1 MILQTKLLE
10 PPGFSTSLRSNFVM
24 MFREEW
30 RQNVDFAKK
39 RHIMMFPVM
48 LALVSMVVTVGL
60 RFLTGD
66 AGIES
71 AYDTMKAAEAQSA
84 KAFTWDELKVGLHL
98 SLFMF
103 SLGMGSFAFVGRNMV
118 SQRASGKSYLLAS
131 PALLPI
137 ELPPVYLAY
146 YLKEVAFYLCL
157 ILSPVVG
164 GMALGILFGSY
175 TGISVPLLWSSIP
188 VVLSCMLVTMMQ
200 GLALSFYASAIWS
213 RSRFGSFLIPI
224 IAVIAGVIVALDYVP
239 LESAISGLHV
249 QLHHDFFLLPI
260 AAIAWLIIA
269 TVGAYLV
276 PDDFE
281 VRVTTRTDLFV
292 PVHDRLFFL
301 GNGQMRTL
309 VAKEIADVWR
319 SGTMFK
325 MLGSYCVPLLFLLAL
340 AWMADFA
347 TNGDMP
353 IPINLLS
360 YAPFLG
366 FFGFNFYSW
375 LNAVDSPDFLNGLPV
390 RVPQLL
396 RAKIIVYFLMT
407 TWISVLFLILMAHL
421 LDQWVGLLP
430 ALLVMFANSVYI
442 VALSGLLMGLRPN
455 KAIFDTQIM
464 AIFWVATVLPL
475 VSLFLLSFTQGDMSL
490 YANQF
495 DQIQAGGFDA
505 ESSIY
510 TDEAEV
516 SFQGIVAISVGLLVL
531 AGAFLMMLERRW
543 GRSAFEN

>member
-1 MILQTKLLE
+1 VNLETTLRE
-10 PPGFSTSLRSNFVM
+10 PPGFSNSLRSNFLM

-84 KAFTWDELKVGLHL
+84 KAFTWNELKVGLHL

-131 PALLPI
+131 PALLPL

-157 ILSPVVG
+157 ILTPVVG
-164 GMALGILFGSY
+164 GMCLGILFGTY
-175 TGISVPLLWSSIP
+175 TGISVPLMWSSIP

-213 RSRFGSFLIPI
+213 RSRIGSFLIPI

-249 QLHHDFFLLPI
+249 QLHHDFFVLPL
-260 AAIAWLIIA
+260 AAIAWFVIA
-269 TVGAYLV
+269 TMGAYLV

-281 VRVTTRTDLFV
+281 VRVTARTDLFV
-292 PVHDRLFFL
+292 PVHNRLFFL

-407 TWISVLFLILMAHL
+407 TWISVLFLVLMAHL

-510 TDEAEV
+510 TDDAEV
-516 SFQGIVAISVGLLVL
+516 SFQGIVAISVALLAL
-531 AGAFLMMLERRW
+531 GGAFLMMLERRW

>member
-1 MILQTKLLE
+1 MYSGLRE
-10 PPGFSTSLRSNFVM
+10 PPTFAISFQSNFRM

-30 RQNVDFAKK
+30 RQNVDFAQK

-48 LALVSMVVTVGL
+48 LALVTMIITVGL

-71 AYDTMKAAEAQSA
+71 YYDTQMAADAQA
-84 KAFTWDELKVGLHL
+84 EKAFTWAELKIGLHL

-103 SLGMGSFAFVGRNMV
+103 SLGMGSFAFIGRNMV
-118 SQRASGKSYLLAS
+118 SQRGSGKSYLLAG
-131 PALLPI
+131 PALLPL

-146 YLKEVAFYLCL
+146 YCKEVAFYLCL
-157 ILSPVVG
+157 ILTPVVG
-164 GMALGILFGSY
+164 GMALGILFGMM
-175 TGISVPLLWSSIP
+175 TGLSIPLLWSSLPI
-188 VVLSCMLVTMMQ
+188 VLGCILVTMMQ
-200 GLALSFYASAIWS
+200 GLALSFFASAVWS
-213 RSRFGSFLIPI
+213 RSSLGALLVPLG
-224 IAVIAGVIVALDYVP
+224 AVGAGVIVAIDIIP
-239 LESAISGLHV
+239 LESAILGLQV
-249 QLHHDFFLLPI
+249 QLNHNLLLLPL
-260 AAIAWLIIA
+260 AAISSLLIA

-281 VRVTTRTDLFV
+281 IRVTTRTELFV
-292 PVHDRLFFL
+292 PVHRQLFFL
-301 GNGQMRTL
+301 GNGQIRTL
-309 VAKEIADVWR
+309 VAKEMVDVWR

-347 TNGDMP
+347 RFP
-353 IPINLLS
+353 IPFNLLS

-396 RAKIIVYFLMT
+396 RAKILVYFIMT
-407 TWISVLFLILMAHL
+407 TWISVLFLILMAYL
-421 LDQWVGLLP
+421 LDQWAGLLP
-430 ALLVMFANSVYI
+430 ALLVMIANSVYI

-464 AIFWVATVLPL
+464 AIFWVATVIPL

-490 YANQF
+490 YANQWA
-495 DQIQAGGFDA
+495 QVESGGFDA
-505 ESSIY
+505 TSRGYDSS
-510 TDEAEV
+510 EAEA
-516 SFQGIVAISVGLLVL
+516 SFGGIVAISLGLLAL
-531 AGAFLMMLERRW
+531 GGTFLLMLERRW
-543 GRSAFEN
+543 GRAAFEN

>member
-1 MILQTKLLE
+1 MILETTLRD
-10 PPGFSTSLRSNFVM
+10 PPGFSNSLRSNFLM

-84 KAFTWDELKVGLHL
+84 KAFTWNELKVGLHL

-131 PALLPI
+131 PALLPL

-157 ILSPVVG
+157 ILTPVVG
-164 GMALGILFGSY
+164 GMCLGILFGTY

-213 RSRFGSFLIPI
+213 RSRIGSFLVPI
-224 IAVIAGVIVALDYVP
+224 LAVVAGVIVALDYVP

-249 QLHHDFFLLPI
+249 QLHHDFFVLPL
-260 AAIAWLIIA
+260 AAIAWLVIA
-269 TVGAYLV
+269 AVGAYLI

-281 VRVTTRTDLFV
+281 VRVTARADLFV
-292 PVHDRLFFL
+292 PVHKRLFFL

-510 TDEAEV
+510 TDDAEV
-516 SFQGIVAISVGLLVL
+516 SFQGIVAISVALLAL
-531 AGAFLMMLERRW
+531 GGAFLLMLERRW

>member
-1 MILQTKLLE
+1 MHNELRE
-10 PPGFSTSLRSNFVM
+10 PPGFSTSLRSNFLM

-48 LALVSMVVTVGL
+48 LALVAMIVTVGL

-71 AYDTMKAAEAQSA
+71 AYDTMKAAEAQSE
-84 KAFTWDELKVGLHL
+84 KAFTWNELKVGLHL

-103 SLGMGSFAFVGRNMV
+103 SLGMGSFAFIGRNMV

-131 PALLPI
+131 PALLPL

-146 YLKEVAFYLCL
+146 YCKEVAFYLCL
-157 ILSPVVG
+157 ILTPVVG
-164 GMALGILFGSY
+164 GMSLGILFGQY

-188 VVLSCMLVTMMQ
+188 VVLGCMLVTMMQ
-200 GLALSFYASAIWS
+200 GLALSFYASAVWS
-213 RSRFGSFLIPI
+213 RSRFGSFLVPFV
-224 IAVIAGVIVALDYVP
+224 AVIAGVIVALDYIP
-239 LESAISGLHV
+239 LESVISGLHV
-249 QLHHDFFLLPI
+249 QLHHDFYLLPL
-260 AAIAWLIIA
+260 AAIAWLLIA
-269 TVGAYLV
+269 TIGAYLV

-292 PVHDRLFFL
+292 PVHNRLFFL

-319 SGTMFK
+319 SGTLFK

-407 TWISVLFLILMAHL
+407 TWISVLFLVLMAHL

-516 SFQGIVAISVGLLVL
+516 SFQGIVAISLALLAL
-531 AGAFLMMLERRW
+531 GGAFLMMLERRW

>member
-131 PALLPI
+131 PALLPM

>member
-1 MILQTKLLE
+1 M
-10 PPGFSTSLRSNFVM
+10 RSNFVM

-48 LALVSMVVTVGL
+48 LALVSMIVTVGL

-66 AGIES
+66 AGIDS

-103 SLGMGSFAFVGRNMV
+103 SLGMGSFAFIGRNMV
-118 SQRASGKSYLLAS
+118 SQRASGKSYLLSS
-131 PALLPI
+131 PALLPL

-146 YLKEVAFYLCL
+146 YCKEVAFYLCL
-157 ILSPVVG
+157 ILTPVVG
-164 GMALGILFGSY
+164 GMSLGILFGKY
-175 TGISVPLLWSSIP
+175 TGITVPLLWSSIP
-188 VVLSCMLVTMMQ
+188 IVLSCMLVTMMQ

-213 RSRFGSFLIPI
+213 RSRLGSFLVPI
-224 IAVIAGVIVALDYVP
+224 TAVIAGIIVALDYFP

-249 QLHHDFFLLPI
+249 QLHHDFIILPL
-260 AAIAWLIIA
+260 AAFSWLVIA

-292 PVHDRLFFL
+292 PVHKRLFFL
-301 GNGQMRTL
+301 GNGQTRTL
-309 VAKEIADVWR
+309 VAKEIVDVWR
-319 SGTMFK
+319 SGTLFK

-407 TWISVLFLILMAHL
+407 TWISVLFLVLMAHL
-421 LDQWVGLLP
+421 LEQWIGLLP

-495 DQIQAGGFDA
+495 EQIQAGGFDA

-516 SFQGIVAISVGLLVL
+516 SFQGIVAISLALLAL
-531 AGAFLMMLERRW
+531 GGAFLMMLERRW

>member
-1 MILQTKLLE
+1 MQKKLRE
-10 PPGFSTSLRSNFVM
+10 PPGFSTSLRSNFLM

-71 AYDTMKAAEAQSA
+71 AYETVKAADAQSA

-103 SLGMGSFAFVGRNMV
+103 SLGMGSFAFIGRNMV

-131 PALLPI
+131 PALLPL

-146 YLKEVAFYLCL
+146 YCKEVAFYLCL
-157 ILSPVVG
+157 ILTPVVG
-164 GMALGILFGSY
+164 GMCLGILFGTY

-188 VVLSCMLVTMMQ
+188 IVLSCMLVTMMQ
-200 GLALSFYASAIWS
+200 GLAMSFYASAIWS
-213 RSRFGSFLIPI
+213 RSRLGSIVVPVA
-224 IAVIAGVIVALDYVP
+224 AVIAGVVVALDYVP
-239 LESAISGLHV
+239 LESAISGLFV
-249 QLHHDFFLLPI
+249 QLHHEFFVLPI
-260 AAIAWLIIA
+260 AAIAWLVIA

-281 VRVTTRTDLFV
+281 VRVTARTDLFV
-292 PVHDRLFFL
+292 PVHNRLFFL

-319 SGTMFK
+319 SGTLFK

-407 TWISVLFLILMAHL
+407 TWISVLFLVLMAYL

-510 TDEAEV
+510 TDDAEV
-516 SFQGIVAISVGLLVL
+516 SFQGIVAISVALLAL
-531 AGAFLMMLERRW
+531 GGAFLMMLERRW

>member
-10 PPGFSTSLRSNFVM
+10 PPGFSTSLLSNFVM

-71 AYDTMKAAEAQSA
+71 AYDTMKAADAQSA

-131 PALLPI
+131 PALLPL

-157 ILSPVVG
+157 ILTPVVG
-164 GMALGILFGSY
+164 GMALGILFGTY

-260 AAIAWLIIA
+260 SAIAWLIIA

-292 PVHDRLFFL
+292 PVHERLFFL

-421 LDQWVGLLP
+421 LDQWVGLFP

>member
-1 MILQTKLLE
+1 
-10 PPGFSTSLRSNFVM
+10 M

-30 RQNVDFAKK
+30 RQNVDFARK

-48 LALVSMVVTVGL
+48 LALVTMIITVGL

-66 AGIES
+66 AGIDS
-71 AYDTMKAAEAQSA
+71 AFDTVQAAEAQA
-84 KAFTWDELKVGLHL
+84 EKAFTWDELKIGLHL

-103 SLGMGSFAFVGRNMV
+103 SLGMGSFAFIGRNMV

-131 PALLPI
+131 PALLPL

-146 YLKEVAFYLCL
+146 YCKEVTFYLCL
-157 ILSPVVG
+157 ILTPVVG
-164 GMALGILFGSY
+164 GMALGILFGMF
-175 TGISVPLLWSSIP
+175 TGLSIP
-188 VVLSCMLVTMMQ
+188 LIWTSLPIVLACMLITMMQ
-200 GLALSFYASAIWS
+200 GLALSFFASAIWS
-213 RSRFGSFLIPI
+213 RSSLGAFLVPI
-224 IAVIAGVIVALDYVP
+224 GAVGAGVIVAIDIIP
-239 LESAISGLHV
+239 LEAAIAGLHV
-249 QLHHDFFLLPI
+249 QLTHNLLLLPF
-260 AAIAWLIIA
+260 AAICWLIIA
-269 TVGAYLV
+269 TIGAYLV

-281 VRVTTRTDLFV
+281 VKVTTRTELFI
-292 PVHDRLFFL
+292 PVHRQLIFL
-301 GNGQMRTL
+301 GNGQMRSL
-309 VAKEIADVWR
+309 VAKEIVDVWR
-319 SGTMFK
+319 SGTLFK

-347 TNGDMP
+347 RFP
-353 IPINLLS
+353 IPFNLLS

-396 RAKIIVYFLMT
+396 RAKILVYFIMT
-407 TWISVLFLILMAHL
+407 TWISILFLILMAHL
-421 LDQWVGLLP
+421 LNQWAGLLP
-430 ALLVMFANSVYI
+430 ALLVMIANSVYI

-495 DQIQAGGFDA
+495 DQIQAGGIGA
-505 ESSIY
+505 ESAVYDS
-510 TDEAEV
+510 TQAQA
-516 SFQGIVAISVGLLVL
+516 SFGGIVAISLGLLAL
-531 AGAFLMMLERRW
+531 GGTFLLMLERRW
-543 GRSAFEN
+543 GRAAFEN

>member
-516 SFQGIVAISVGLLVL
+516 SFQGIVAISIGLLVL

>member
-10 PPGFSTSLRSNFVM
+10 PPGFSTSLLSNFVM

-71 AYDTMKAAEAQSA
+71 AYDTMKAADAQSA

-103 SLGMGSFAFVGRNMV
+103 SLGRGAFAFVGRNMV

-131 PALLPI
+131 PALLPL

-157 ILSPVVG
+157 ILTPVVG
-164 GMALGILFGSY
+164 GMALGILFGTY
-175 TGISVPLLWSSIP
+175 TGISVALLWSSIP

-260 AAIAWLIIA
+260 SAIAWLIIA

-292 PVHDRLFFL
+292 PVHERLFFL

>member
-1 MILQTKLLE
+1 MILETTLRD
-10 PPGFSTSLRSNFVM
+10 PPGFSNSLRSNFLM

-84 KAFTWDELKVGLHL
+84 KAFTWNELKVGLHL

-131 PALLPI
+131 PALLPL

-157 ILSPVVG
+157 ILTPVVG
-164 GMALGILFGSY
+164 GMCLGILFGTY

-213 RSRFGSFLIPI
+213 RSRIGSFLVPI
-224 IAVIAGVIVALDYVP
+224 LAVVAGVIVALDYVP

-249 QLHHDFFLLPI
+249 QLYHDFFLLPL
-260 AAIAWLIIA
+260 AAIAWLVIA

-281 VRVTTRTDLFV
+281 VRVTTRADLFV
-292 PVHDRLFFL
+292 PVHKRLFFL

-510 TDEAEV
+510 TDDAEV
-516 SFQGIVAISVGLLVL
+516 SFQGIVAISLALLAL
-531 AGAFLMMLERRW
+531 GGAFLLMLERRW

>member
-1 MILQTKLLE
+1 MILEKTLRD
-10 PPGFSTSLRSNFVM
+10 PPGFSNSLRSNFLM

-84 KAFTWDELKVGLHL
+84 KAFTWNELKVGLHL

-131 PALLPI
+131 PALLPL

-157 ILSPVVG
+157 ILTPVVG
-164 GMALGILFGSY
+164 GMCLGILFGTY

-213 RSRFGSFLIPI
+213 RSRIGSFLVPI
-224 IAVIAGVIVALDYVP
+224 LAVVAGVIVALDYVP

-249 QLHHDFFLLPI
+249 QLHHDFFVLPL
-260 AAIAWLIIA
+260 AAIAWLVIA

-281 VRVTTRTDLFV
+281 VRVTTRADLFV
-292 PVHDRLFFL
+292 PVHKRLFFL

-510 TDEAEV
+510 TDDAEV
-516 SFQGIVAISVGLLVL
+516 SFQGIVAISVALLAL
-531 AGAFLMMLERRW
+531 GGAFLLMLERRW

>member
-1 MILQTKLLE
+1 MILEKTLRD
-10 PPGFSTSLRSNFVM
+10 PPGFSNSLRSNFLM

-84 KAFTWDELKVGLHL
+84 KAFTWNELKVGLHL

-131 PALLPI
+131 PALLPL

-157 ILSPVVG
+157 ILTPVVG
-164 GMALGILFGSY
+164 GMCLGILFGTY

-213 RSRFGSFLIPI
+213 RSRIGSFLVPI
-224 IAVIAGVIVALDYVP
+224 LAVVAGVIVALDYVP

-249 QLHHDFFLLPI
+249 QLYHDFFLLPL
-260 AAIAWLIIA
+260 AAIAWLVIA

-281 VRVTTRTDLFV
+281 VRVTTRADLFV
-292 PVHDRLFFL
+292 PVHKRLFFL

-510 TDEAEV
+510 TDDAEV
-516 SFQGIVAISVGLLVL
+516 SFQGIVAISVALLAL
-531 AGAFLMMLERRW
+531 GGAFLLMLERRW

>member
-1 MILQTKLLE
+1 MYSGLRE
-10 PPGFSTSLRSNFVM
+10 PPTFAISFQSNFRM

-30 RQNVDFAKK
+30 RQNVDFAQK

-48 LALVSMVVTVGL
+48 LALVTMIITVGL

-71 AYDTMKAAEAQSA
+71 YYDTQMAADAQA
-84 KAFTWDELKVGLHL
+84 EKAFTWAELKIGLHL

-103 SLGMGSFAFVGRNMV
+103 SLGMGSFAFIGRNMV
-118 SQRASGKSYLLAS
+118 SQRGSGKSYLLAG
-131 PALLPI
+131 PALLPL

-146 YLKEVAFYLCL
+146 YCKEVAFYLCL
-157 ILSPVVG
+157 ILTPVVG
-164 GMALGILFGSY
+164 GMALGILFGMM
-175 TGISVPLLWSSIP
+175 TGLSIPLLWSSLPI
-188 VVLSCMLVTMMQ
+188 VLGCILVTMMQ
-200 GLALSFYASAIWS
+200 GLALSFFASAVWS
-213 RSRFGSFLIPI
+213 RSSLGALLVPLG
-224 IAVIAGVIVALDYVP
+224 AVGAGVIVAIDIIP
-239 LESAISGLHV
+239 LESAIIGLQV
-249 QLHHDFFLLPI
+249 QLNHNLLLLPL
-260 AAIAWLIIA
+260 AAISSLLIA

-281 VRVTTRTDLFV
+281 IRVTTRTELFV
-292 PVHDRLFFL
+292 PVHRQLFFL
-301 GNGQMRTL
+301 GNGQIRTL
-309 VAKEIADVWR
+309 VAKEMVDVWR

-347 TNGDMP
+347 RFP
-353 IPINLLS
+353 IPFNLLS

-396 RAKIIVYFLMT
+396 RAKILVYFIMT
-407 TWISVLFLILMAHL
+407 TWISVLFLILMAYL
-421 LDQWVGLLP
+421 LDQWAGLLP
-430 ALLVMFANSVYI
+430 ALLVMIANSVYI

-464 AIFWVATVLPL
+464 AIFWVATVIPL

-490 YANQF
+490 YANQWA
-495 DQIQAGGFDA
+495 QVESGGFDA
-505 ESSIY
+505 TSRGYDSS
-510 TDEAEV
+510 DAEA
-516 SFQGIVAISVGLLVL
+516 SFGGIVAISLGLLAL
-531 AGAFLMMLERRW
+531 GGTFLLMLERRW
-543 GRSAFEN
+543 GRAAFEN

>member
-1 MILQTKLLE
+1 MYSGLRE
-10 PPGFSTSLRSNFVM
+10 PPTFAISFQSNFRM

-30 RQNVDFAKK
+30 RQNVDFAQK

-48 LALVSMVVTVGL
+48 LALVTMIITVGL

-71 AYDTMKAAEAQSA
+71 YYDTQMAADAQA
-84 KAFTWDELKVGLHL
+84 EKAFTWAELKIGLHL

-103 SLGMGSFAFVGRNMV
+103 SLGMGSFAFIGRNMV
-118 SQRASGKSYLLAS
+118 SQRGSGKSYLLAG
-131 PALLPI
+131 PALLPL

-146 YLKEVAFYLCL
+146 YCKEVAFYLCL
-157 ILSPVVG
+157 ILTPVVG
-164 GMALGILFGSY
+164 GMALGILFGMM
-175 TGISVPLLWSSIP
+175 TGLSIPLLWSSLPI
-188 VVLSCMLVTMMQ
+188 VLGCILVTMMQ
-200 GLALSFYASAIWS
+200 GLALSFFASAVWS
-213 RSRFGSFLIPI
+213 RSSLGALLVPLG
-224 IAVIAGVIVALDYVP
+224 AVGAGVIVAIDIIP
-239 LESAISGLHV
+239 LESAILGLQV
-249 QLHHDFFLLPI
+249 QLNHNLLLLPL
-260 AAIAWLIIA
+260 AAISSLLIA
-269 TVGAYLV
+269 TVGAHLV

-281 VRVTTRTDLFV
+281 IRVTTRTELFV
-292 PVHDRLFFL
+292 PVHRQLFFL
-301 GNGQMRTL
+301 GNGQIRTL
-309 VAKEIADVWR
+309 VAKEMVDVWR

-347 TNGDMP
+347 RFP
-353 IPINLLS
+353 IPFNLLS

-396 RAKIIVYFLMT
+396 RAKILVYFIMT
-407 TWISVLFLILMAHL
+407 TWISVLFLILMAYL
-421 LDQWVGLLP
+421 LDQWAGLLP
-430 ALLVMFANSVYI
+430 ALLVMIANSVYI

-464 AIFWVATVLPL
+464 AIFWVATVIPL

-490 YANQF
+490 YANQWA
-495 DQIQAGGFDA
+495 QVESGGFDA
-505 ESSIY
+505 TSRGYDSS
-510 TDEAEV
+510 DAEA
-516 SFQGIVAISVGLLVL
+516 SFGGIVAISLGLLAL
-531 AGAFLMMLERRW
+531 GGTFLLMLERRW
-543 GRSAFEN
+543 GRAAFEN

>member
-1 MILQTKLLE
+1 MILQSKLLE

-71 AYDTMKAAEAQSA
+71 AYDTMKAADAQSA

-131 PALLPI
+131 PALLPM

-157 ILSPVVG
+157 ILTPVVG
-164 GMALGILFGSY
+164 GMALGILFGTY

-260 AAIAWLIIA
+260 SAIAWLIIA

-292 PVHDRLFFL
+292 PVHERLFFL

-421 LDQWVGLLP
+421 LDQWVGLFP

>member
-131 PALLPI
+131 PALLPM

-531 AGAFLMMLERRW
+531 AGAFLMMLER
-543 GRSAFEN
+543 

>member
-131 PALLPI
+131 PALLPM

-516 SFQGIVAISVGLLVL
+516 SFQGIVAISIGLLVL

>member
-1 MILQTKLLE
+1 MILETTLRD
-10 PPGFSTSLRSNFVM
+10 PPGFSNSLRSNFLM

-84 KAFTWDELKVGLHL
+84 KAFTWNELKVGLHL

-131 PALLPI
+131 PALLPL

-157 ILSPVVG
+157 ILTPVVG
-164 GMALGILFGSY
+164 GMCLGILFGTY

-213 RSRFGSFLIPI
+213 RSRIGSFLVPI
-224 IAVIAGVIVALDYVP
+224 LAVVAGVIVALDYVP

-249 QLHHDFFLLPI
+249 QLHHDFFVLPI
-260 AAIAWLIIA
+260 AAIAWLVIA

-281 VRVTTRTDLFV
+281 VRVTTRADLFV
-292 PVHDRLFFL
+292 PVHKRLFFL

-510 TDEAEV
+510 TDDAEV
-516 SFQGIVAISVGLLVL
+516 SFQGIVAISVALLAL
-531 AGAFLMMLERRW
+531 GGAFLLMLERRW

>member
-1 MILQTKLLE
+1 MHMGLRE
-10 PPGFSTSLRSNFVM
+10 PPTFSISFRSNFEM

-30 RQNVDFAKK
+30 RQNVDFARK

-48 LALVSMVVTVGL
+48 LALVAMIITVGL

-71 AYDTMKAAEAQSA
+71 YYDTQMAADAQA
-84 KAFTWDELKVGLHL
+84 EKAFTWAELKIGLHI

-103 SLGMGSFAFVGRNMV
+103 SLGMGSFAFIGRNMV
-118 SQRASGKSYLLAS
+118 SQRGSGKSYLLAG
-131 PALLPI
+131 PALLPL

-146 YLKEVAFYLCL
+146 YCKEVAFYLCL
-157 ILSPVVG
+157 ILTPVVG
-164 GMALGILFGSY
+164 GMALGIVFGMM
-175 TGISVPLLWSSIP
+175 TGLSIPLLWSSLPI
-188 VVLSCMLVTMMQ
+188 VLGCMLVTMMQ
-200 GLALSFYASAIWS
+200 GLALSFFASAVWS
-213 RSRFGSFLIPI
+213 RSTLGAWLVPLG
-224 IAVIAGVIVALDYVP
+224 AVGAGVIVAIDIIP
-239 LESAISGLHV
+239 LESAIVGLQV
-249 QLHHDFFLLPI
+249 QLNHNLLLLPV
-260 AAIAWLIIA
+260 AAISSLIIA
-269 TVGAYLV
+269 TIGAHLV

-281 VRVTTRTDLFV
+281 IRVTTRTELFV
-292 PVHDRLFFL
+292 PVHRQLFFL
-301 GNGQMRTL
+301 GNGQMRSL
-309 VAKEIADVWR
+309 VAKEMVDVWR
-319 SGTMFK
+319 SGTLFK

-347 TNGDMP
+347 RFP
-353 IPINLLS
+353 IPFNLLS

-396 RAKIIVYFLMT
+396 RAKILVYFIMT

-421 LDQWVGLLP
+421 LDQWAGLLP
-430 ALLVMFANSVYI
+430 ALLVMIANSVYI

-464 AIFWVATVLPL
+464 AIFWVATVIPL

-490 YANQF
+490 YANQWA
-495 DQIQAGGFDA
+495 QVESGGFDA
-505 ESSIY
+505 TSRGYDSSQA
-510 TDEAEV
+510 EA
-516 SFQGIVAISVGLLVL
+516 SFGGIVAISLGLLAL
-531 AGAFLMMLERRW
+531 GGTFLLMLERRW
-543 GRSAFEN
+543 GRAAFEN

>member
-71 AYDTMKAAEAQSA
+71 AYDTMKAADAQSA

-131 PALLPI
+131 PALLPL

-157 ILSPVVG
+157 ILTPVVG
-164 GMALGILFGSY
+164 GMALGILFGTY

-188 VVLSCMLVTMMQ
+188 VVLSCMLITMMQ

-260 AAIAWLIIA
+260 SAIAWLIIA

-292 PVHDRLFFL
+292 PVHERLFFL

>member
-1 MILQTKLLE
+1 MMKFGLRE
-10 PPGFSTSLRSNFVM
+10 PPKFGISFGSNFVV

-39 RHIMMFPVM
+39 RHIMMFPIM
-48 LALVSMVVTVGL
+48 LALVTMIITVGL

-71 AYDTMKAAEAQSA
+71 AYDTVKAAEAQA
-84 KAFTWDELKVGLHL
+84 EKAFTWNELKIGLHL

-103 SLGMGSFAFVGRNMV
+103 SLGMGSFAFIGRNVV

-131 PALLPI
+131 PALLPL

-146 YLKEVAFYLCL
+146 YCKEVAFYLCL
-157 ILSPVVG
+157 ILSPAVI
-164 GMALGILFGSY
+164 GMALGILFGHI
-175 TGISVPLLWSSIP
+175 TELSVPLLLSSLP
-188 VVLSCMLVTMMQ
+188 VILGCMLVTLMQ
-200 GLALSFYASAIWS
+200 GLSISFLASAVWS
-213 RSRFGSFLIPI
+213 RYRFGAWLVPLV
-224 IAVIAGVIVALDYVP
+224 AVLAGVIVAIDWIS
-239 LESAISGLHV
+239 LEHAIIGLQV
-249 QLHHDFFLLPI
+249 QLTHKFILLPI
-260 AAIAWLIIA
+260 AFICSLLVA
-269 TVGAYLV
+269 TFASYLV

-281 VRVTTRTDLFV
+281 VRVSTRSELFD
-292 PVHDRLFFL
+292 PVYNKLSFL
-301 GNGQMRTL
+301 GQNQMRTL
-309 VAKEIADVWR
+309 VAKEIVDVWR
-319 SGTMFK
+319 SGTLFK

-340 AWMADFA
+340 AWLADFA
-347 TNGDMP
+347 RFP
-353 IPINLLS
+353 IPFNLLS

-396 RAKIIVYFLMT
+396 RAKILVYFLMT
-407 TWISVLFLILMAHL
+407 TWISILFLILMAHL
-421 LDQWVGLLP
+421 LDQWAGLVP
-430 ALLVMFANSVYI
+430 ALLVMIANSVYI

-464 AIFWVATVLPL
+464 AIFWVATVIPL

-495 DQIQAGGFDA
+495 EQVRAGGVAA
-505 ESSIY
+505 ESTIY
-510 TDEAEV
+510 DSAQAET
-516 SFQGIVAISVGLLVL
+516 SFGGIVAISVGLLAL
-531 AGAFLMMLERRW
+531 GGTFLLMLERRW

>member
-131 PALLPI
+131 PALLPM

-281 VRVTTRTDLFV
+281 VRVTTRTDLFI

-301 GNGQMRTL
+301 GNGPMRTL

-516 SFQGIVAISVGLLVL
+516 SFQGIVAISIGLLVL

>member
-10 PPGFSTSLRSNFVM
+10 PPGFSTSLLSNFAM

-30 RQNVDFAKK
+30 RQNIDFAKK

-71 AYDTMKAAEAQSA
+71 AYDTMKAADAQSA

-131 PALLPI
+131 PALLPL

-157 ILSPVVG
+157 ILTPVVG
-164 GMALGILFGSY
+164 GMALGILFGTY

-260 AAIAWLIIA
+260 SAIAWLIIA

-292 PVHDRLFFL
+292 PVHERLFFL

-510 TDEAEV
+510 TDDAEV

>member
-1 MILQTKLLE
+1 MYSGLRE
-10 PPGFSTSLRSNFVM
+10 PPTFAISFQSNFRM

-30 RQNVDFAKK
+30 RQNVDFAQK

-48 LALVSMVVTVGL
+48 LALVTMIITVGL

-71 AYDTMKAAEAQSA
+71 YYDTQMAADAQA
-84 KAFTWDELKVGLHL
+84 EKAFTWAELKIGLHL

-103 SLGMGSFAFVGRNMV
+103 SLGMGSFAFIGRNMV
-118 SQRASGKSYLLAS
+118 SQRGSGKSYLLAG
-131 PALLPI
+131 PALLPL

-146 YLKEVAFYLCL
+146 YCKEVAFYLCL
-157 ILSPVVG
+157 ILTPVVG
-164 GMALGILFGSY
+164 GMALGILFGMM
-175 TGISVPLLWSSIP
+175 TGLSIPLLWSSLPI
-188 VVLSCMLVTMMQ
+188 VLGCILVTMMQ
-200 GLALSFYASAIWS
+200 GLALSFFASAVWS
-213 RSRFGSFLIPI
+213 RSSLGALLVPLG
-224 IAVIAGVIVALDYVP
+224 AVGAGVIVAIDIIP
-239 LESAISGLHV
+239 LESAIIGLQV
-249 QLHHDFFLLPI
+249 QLNHNLLLLPL
-260 AAIAWLIIA
+260 AAISSLLIA

-281 VRVTTRTDLFV
+281 IRVTTRTELFV
-292 PVHDRLFFL
+292 PVHRQLFFL
-301 GNGQMRTL
+301 GNGQIRTL
-309 VAKEIADVWR
+309 VAKEMVDVWR

-347 TNGDMP
+347 RFP
-353 IPINLLS
+353 IPFNLLS

-396 RAKIIVYFLMT
+396 RAKILVYFIMT
-407 TWISVLFLILMAHL
+407 TWISVLFLILMAYL
-421 LDQWVGLLP
+421 LDQWAGLLP
-430 ALLVMFANSVYI
+430 ALLVMIANSVYI

-464 AIFWVATVLPL
+464 AIFWVATVIPL

-490 YANQF
+490 YANQWT
-495 DQIQAGGFDA
+495 QVESGGFDA
-505 ESSIY
+505 TSRGYDSS
-510 TDEAEV
+510 DAEA
-516 SFQGIVAISVGLLVL
+516 SFGGIVAISLGLLAL
-531 AGAFLMMLERRW
+531 GGTFLLMLERRW
-543 GRSAFEN
+543 GRAAFEN

>member
-1 MILQTKLLE
+1 MMKFGLRE
-10 PPGFSTSLRSNFVM
+10 PPKFGISFGSNFVV

-39 RHIMMFPVM
+39 RHIMMFPIM
-48 LALVSMVVTVGL
+48 LALVTMIITVGL

-71 AYDTMKAAEAQSA
+71 AYDTVKAAEAQA
-84 KAFTWDELKVGLHL
+84 EKAFTWNELKIGLHL

-103 SLGMGSFAFVGRNMV
+103 SLGMGSFAFIGRNVV

-131 PALLPI
+131 PALLPL

-146 YLKEVAFYLCL
+146 YCKEVAFYLCL
-157 ILSPVVG
+157 ILSPAVI
-164 GMALGILFGSY
+164 GMALGILFGHI
-175 TGISVPLLWSSIP
+175 TELSVPLLLSSLP
-188 VVLSCMLVTMMQ
+188 VILGCMLVTLMQ
-200 GLALSFYASAIWS
+200 GLSISFLASAVWS
-213 RSRFGSFLIPI
+213 RYRFGAWLVPLV
-224 IAVIAGVIVALDYVP
+224 AVLAGVIVAIDWIS
-239 LESAISGLHV
+239 LEHAIIGLQV
-249 QLHHDFFLLPI
+249 QLTHKFILLPI
-260 AAIAWLIIA
+260 AFICSLLVA
-269 TVGAYLV
+269 TFASYLV

-281 VRVTTRTDLFV
+281 VRVSTRSELFD
-292 PVHDRLFFL
+292 PVYNKLSFL
-301 GNGQMRTL
+301 GQNQMRTL
-309 VAKEIADVWR
+309 VAKEIVDVWR
-319 SGTMFK
+319 SGTLFK

-340 AWMADFA
+340 AWLADFA
-347 TNGDMP
+347 RFP
-353 IPINLLS
+353 IPFNLLS

-396 RAKIIVYFLMT
+396 RAKILVYFLMT
-407 TWISVLFLILMAHL
+407 TWISILFLILMAYL
-421 LDQWVGLLP
+421 LDQWAGLVP
-430 ALLVMFANSVYI
+430 ALLVMIANSVYI

-464 AIFWVATVLPL
+464 AIFWVATVIPL

-495 DQIQAGGFDA
+495 EQVRAGGVAA
-505 ESSIY
+505 ESTIY
-510 TDEAEV
+510 DSAQAET
-516 SFQGIVAISVGLLVL
+516 SFGGIVAISVGLLAL
-531 AGAFLMMLERRW
+531 GGTFLLMLERRW
-543 GRSAFEN
+543 GRAAFEN

>member
-1 MILQTKLLE
+1 MHNELRE
-10 PPGFSTSLRSNFVM
+10 PPGFSTSLRSNFLM

-48 LALVSMVVTVGL
+48 LALVAMIVTVGL

-71 AYDTMKAAEAQSA
+71 AYDTMKAAEAQSE
-84 KAFTWDELKVGLHL
+84 KAFTWNELKVGLHL

-103 SLGMGSFAFVGRNMV
+103 SLGMGSFAFIGRNMV

-131 PALLPI
+131 PALLPL

-146 YLKEVAFYLCL
+146 YCKEVAFYLCL
-157 ILSPVVG
+157 ILTPVVG
-164 GMALGILFGSY
+164 GMSLGILFGQY

-188 VVLSCMLVTMMQ
+188 VVLGCMLVTMMQ
-200 GLALSFYASAIWS
+200 GLALSFYASAVWS
-213 RSRFGSFLIPI
+213 RSRFGSFLVPFV
-224 IAVIAGVIVALDYVP
+224 AVIAGVIVALDYIP
-239 LESAISGLHV
+239 LESVISGLHV
-249 QLHHDFFLLPI
+249 QLHHDFYLLPF
-260 AAIAWLIIA
+260 AAIAWLLIA
-269 TVGAYLV
+269 TIGAYLV

-292 PVHDRLFFL
+292 PVHNRLFFL

-319 SGTMFK
+319 SGTLFK

-407 TWISVLFLILMAHL
+407 TWISVLFLVLMAHL

-516 SFQGIVAISVGLLVL
+516 SFQGIVAISLALLAL
-531 AGAFLMMLERRW
+531 GGAFLMMLERRW

>member
-1 MILQTKLLE
+1 MILETTLRE
-10 PPGFSTSLRSNFVM
+10 PPGFSNSLRSNFLM

-84 KAFTWDELKVGLHL
+84 KAFTWNELKVGLHL

-131 PALLPI
+131 PALLPL

-157 ILSPVVG
+157 ILTPVVG
-164 GMALGILFGSY
+164 GMCLGILFGTY
-175 TGISVPLLWSSIP
+175 TGISVPLMWSSIP

-213 RSRFGSFLIPI
+213 RSRIGSFLIPI

-249 QLHHDFFLLPI
+249 QLHHDFFVLPL
-260 AAIAWLIIA
+260 AAIAWFVIA
-269 TVGAYLV
+269 TMGAYLV

-281 VRVTTRTDLFV
+281 VRVTARTDLFV
-292 PVHDRLFFL
+292 PVHNRLFFL
-301 GNGQMRTL
+301 GNGQIRTL

-407 TWISVLFLILMAHL
+407 TWISVLFLVLMAHL

-510 TDEAEV
+510 TDDAEV
-516 SFQGIVAISVGLLVL
+516 SFQGIVAISVALLAL
-531 AGAFLMMLERRW
+531 GGAFLLMLERRW